1 MLNWIQKIDEW
12 LLLTLQEGHNYWL
25 NGIFWYVSKAWI
37 FLPLWLWA
45 IFQVFKNYS
54 TRNFWKIVLMIILT
68 IGLSDQMS
76 NLFKYQFKRLRP
88 THDVRYSE
96 KIHLVNNYKGGTYGF
111 YSAHASNSAAVCVLS
126 VMLIRR
132 NKYKY
137 LLIVYPLLTGISR
150 MYLGVHF
157 LSDVLVG
164 WIMGGMIAFGVYLI
178 FEKYLGLIS
187 K

>member
-1 MLNWIQKIDEW
+1 LVCIKSVDIFTIVAMGDISSIQK
-12 LLLTLQEGHNYWL
+12 LFN
-25 NGIFWYVSKAWI
+25 KK
-37 FLPLWLWA
+37 FLENCFNDN
-45 IFQVFKNYS
+45 I
-54 TRNFWKIVLMIILT
+54 
-68 IGLSDQMS
+68 
-76 NLFKYQFKRLRP
+76 KYQFKRLRP

-96 KIHLVNNYKGGTYGF
+96 KIHLINNYKGGTYGF
-111 YSAHASNSAAVCVLS
+111 YSAHASNSAAVYVLS

-132 NKYKY
+132 SRYKY

-164 WIMGGMIAFGVYLI
+164 WIMGGIIAFGVYLI

>member
-1 MLNWIQKIDEW
+1 MLNFIQKVDEW
-12 LLLTLQEGHNYWL
+12 LLFTLQEVHNHWL
-25 NGIFWYVSKAWI
+25 DLLFWYVSESWV
-37 FLPLWLWA
+37 FLPLWMWV

-54 TRNFWKIVLMIILT
+54 ISEYWKIVLMII
-68 IGLSDQMS
+68 IIIVLSDQTS

-88 THDVRYSE
+88 TQDDRYN
-96 KIHLVNNYKGGTYGF
+96 KHIQLVNNYKGGMYGF

-126 VMLIRR
+126 LILIRR

-157 LSDVLVG
+157 FSDVWMG
-164 WIMGGMIAFGVYLI
+164 WIMGGMIAFVVYLI
-178 FEKYLGLIS
+178 FEKYVGLN